1 MGTKRVGL
9 ARTQALLENLKREI
23 KGWRTE
29 TQYLTTTGNHDLK
42 HLTGDTT
49 VIVNA
54 SLVDTKHIRLPE
66 ATTANGGMHIRV
78 IFALPPAG
86 KAFIGFKTTKIVG
99 GATSIS
105 DATEG
110 HASTNPALKS
120 SAIGTANHRVEV
132 KTDDVARAGG
142 VAGTV
147 LDFYYH
153 GVENQVLYRGNLI
166 GEVDTPTLASH
177 FSTTEVD
184 A

>member
-1 MGTKRVGL
+1 MGSKRVGL
-9 ARTQALLENLKREI
+9 ARTEALLENLKREI
-23 KGWRTE
+23 KGMRSE

-42 HLTGDTT
+42 DLTGDTT

-54 SLVDTKHIRLPE
+54 NLLDTKHIRLPE

-86 KAFIGFKTTKIVG
+86 KAYIGFKTTKIVG
-99 GATSIS
+99 GATAIS
-105 DATEG
+105 DADEG
-110 HASTNPALKS
+110 HASTNPALAS

-132 KTDDVARAGG
+132 KVSDADRAGG

-153 GVENQVLYRGNLI
+153 GVADQVLYRGNLI
-166 GEVDTPTLASH
+166 GDVDTPTLDSH